1 MARDGYFL
9 SALGNVHPRHR
20 SPHVSIL
27 ALSLWAVVLV
37 LLSGNYEELFT
48 YVIFASWIL
57 YGMSAASVFV
67 LRRKKPDLPRPHR
80 VVGYPVVPLFFVSM
94 AAALVGMTLWN
105 SPLESLKGL
114 LLIVLGI
121 PFYWIWRKSAS
132 FQRNRFEA

>member
-1 MARDGYFL
+1 
-9 SALGNVHPRHR
+9 
-20 SPHVSIL
+20 
-27 ALSLWAVVLV
+27 
-37 LLSGNYEELFT
+37 
-48 YVIFASWIL
+48 
-57 YGMSAASVFV
+57 
-67 LRRKKPDLPRPHR
+67 
-80 VVGYPVVPLFFVSM
+80 VGYPVVPLFFVSM